1 MTIMHDD
8 QWHMFN
14 LVNDSLQTFDD
25 KLTINK
31 YMLWCLSLR
40 GYSCDDFSGTYTGQQ
55 RVPRC
60 TSTFMDA

>member
-1 MTIMHDD
+1 MHDD

-31 YMLWCLSLR
+31 YVLWCLR
-40 GYSCDDFSGTYTGQQ
+40 GCSCDDFSGTYTGQQ

-60 TSTFMDA
+60 TSPFMDA